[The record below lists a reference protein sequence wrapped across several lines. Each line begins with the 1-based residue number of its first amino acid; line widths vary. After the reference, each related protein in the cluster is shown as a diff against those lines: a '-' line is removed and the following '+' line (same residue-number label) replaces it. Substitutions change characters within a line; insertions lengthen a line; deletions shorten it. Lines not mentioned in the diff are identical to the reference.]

1 MEKLIYLHF
10 QYNFLYVKLY
20 EILIKR
26 YLGVPSGSDDN
37 DRLPFVLC
45 LLCGRQ
51 CVYTSYVIF
60 SLILKQPSLLYF
72 PFFVDEITEA

>member
-1 MEKLIYLHF
+1 MPQFVLTIFRYSVGDGEINIFKFSIY
-10 QYNFLYVKLY
+10 FLYVKLY

-45 LLCGRQ
+45 LLCGSVFTQ
-51 CVYTSYVIF
+51 VM
-60 SLILKQPSLLYF
+60 
-72 PFFVDEITEA
+72 